1 MKRTLLPGR
10 FETVGDWEPPGF
22 VRRVVTAYLPAD
34 HVPDGT
40 RPALVLF
47 DGQNVF
53 DDAYSFAGG
62 WYAHHAVDALPRG
75 TCNVPVVVGI
85 PHGGDRRID
94 ELVLWKTAQGGGQL
108 PRFLQWVISTVLPEV
123 QGRYGTM
130 PGPLGTVLGGS
141 SLGGLAA
148 LSGHFAHPEAFGGA
162 LCLSPSLWVAGRA
175 IFKEAQAFRRPA
187 VSRIYLDCG
196 GREASGRMMPLVREM
211 ARVLKAKHYSA
222 KQLRFRP
229 DARAQHNEKAWRRR
243 LPAALRFMFRKG

>member
-1 MKRTLLPGR
+1 MKRTPPPGR
-10 FETVGDWEPPGF
+10 FETVGDFEPPGF
-22 VRRVVTAYLPAD
+22 ARRVVTAYLPAD

-40 RPALVLF
+40 RPALFLF

-62 WYAHHAVDALPRG
+62 WYAHRAVDALPRK

-85 PHGGDRRID
+85 PHGGEQRID
-94 ELVLWKTAQGGGQL
+94 ELIPWTTPQGGGRL
-108 PRFLQWVISTVLPEV
+108 PAFLEWVISAVVPDV
-123 QGRYGTM
+123 QRRYGTV

-148 LSGHFAHPEAFGGA
+148 LWGHFHHAEAFGGA

-175 IFKEAQAFRRPA
+175 IAKDARAFVRPA

-196 GREASGRMMPLVREM
+196 GREGSGRMLPLVREM
-211 ARVLKAKHYSA
+211 AGLLKAKHYSA

-229 DARAQHNEKAWRRR
+229 DPRAQHNEKAWRRR